1 MQLVFQPRCGDRV
14 RAAEARRATKVTLI
28 GSLPPHRGIS
38 PYVQGLATALAGR
51 DDVSLEVL
59 SFASLYP
66 RWLYP
71 GGDPKATGAAACD
84 VPGARVRRSLR
95 WWNPAGW
102 LLDALTMRGEVVH
115 AQWWS
120 FPLAPVFLVLLAG
133 ARLRRRRVVITVHN
147 VEPHEGGWLRRLAN
161 RAVLP
166 LAHHIVVHTEANRA
180 ALLARG
186 IGRDRVSV
194 LPMGIA
200 PPTVR
205 EDVAAARTLIGL
217 PADAPV
223 VLFAGNIRA
232 YKGLDD
238 LIRAFPLVL
247 EQVPGARL
255 VIAGQPW
262 GDPSA
267 IERSLR
273 TEAIGDVVVAR
284 LAYLSDREMSLMLGA
299 ADVVVYPYTHF
310 DAQSAAAVDALRHGR
325 AIVVTDVGGLPELVD
340 DPAAIVPPRD
350 HARLADAIVAVL
362 SDQELR
368 ARLEAGARRRTAE
381 LSWESVAAR
390 TADLYRTLLPAR
402 PRTFTDD
409 EWTAPPEAA

>member
-1 MQLVFQPRCGDRV
+1 MRRELQRRDGEPM
-14 RAAEARRATKVTLI
+14 RAAARDRTIKVTLI

-38 PYVQGLATALAGR
+38 RYVQGLATALAGR

-66 RWLYP
+66 GWLYP
-71 GGDPKATGAAACD
+71 GGDPKATGAATSD
-84 VPGARVRRSLR
+84 VPGGRVRRSLR

-102 LLDALTMRGEVVH
+102 LLDALTMRGAVVH

-133 ARLRRRRVVITVHN
+133 ARMRRRSVVITVHN
-147 VEPHEGGWLRRLAN
+147 VEPHEGGRLRRLAN

-180 ALLARG
+180 ALVARG
-186 IGRDRVSV
+186 IGGDRVSV

-200 PPTVR
+200 PPTAR
-205 EDVAAARTLIGL
+205 MDAAAARSAIGL
-217 PADAPV
+217 PAGAPV

-238 LIRAFPLVL
+238 LIQAFPLVL
-247 EQVPGARL
+247 GRVPGARL

-262 GDPSA
+262 GDPST

-273 TEAIGDVVVAR
+273 NAEISDAVTAR
-284 LAYLSDREMSLMLGA
+284 LEYLSETEMSLLLDA

-310 DAQSAAAVDALRHGR
+310 DAQSAAAAEALRHGR

-340 DPAAIVPPRD
+340 DGAAIAPPRD
-350 HARLADAIVAVL
+350 HARLA
-362 SDQELR
+362 
-368 ARLEAGARRRTAE
+368 
-381 LSWESVAAR
+381 
-390 TADLYRTLLPAR
+390 
-402 PRTFTDD
+402 
-409 EWTAPPEAA
+409 